1 MTAVQR
7 FFRKYF
13 LSTVGILLLFLVVNL
28 VLVCVIVLTATKD
41 SDDAHIP
48 VETLAG
54 MVTQT
59 GEKITATKAFSDS
72 LRENNAW
79 AMLLDDGGTVIWS
92 ERLPDK
98 LPRRYTATQIAQFS
112 RWYLQDYPVYVWAH
126 PAGLLVV
133 GYPKDS
139 MVKYSFA
146 TGKAEAVAE
155 VVGPAVLFAANILLV
170 LLLFWRN
177 THRVEK
183 AVRPILTG
191 IGTMAQG
198 KPVSLSER
206 GELGEINAEL
216 NRAGVKLR
224 EKELARSEWINGI
237 SHDIRTPF
245 HSFWAMPVKW
255 RMTAPCPPKRKP
267 RRA

>member
-79 AMLLDDGGTVIWS
+79 AMLLDDG
-92 ERLPDK
+92 ERSFGASGCRISCRAAIP
-98 LPRRYTATQIAQFS
+98 PRRLRNSAGGICRIIPFMCGRIPRASWSSVIPKT
-112 RWYLQDYPVYVWAH
+112 VWSSI
-126 PAGLLVV
+126 P
-133 GYPKDS
+133 S
-139 MVKYSFA
+139 Q
-146 TGKAEAVAE
+146 
-155 VVGPAVLFAANILLV
+155 
-170 LLLFWRN
+170 R
-177 THRVEK
+177 
-183 AVRPILTG
+183 
-191 IGTMAQG
+191 G
-198 KPVSLSER
+198 KPRLWRRLSAR
-206 GELGEINAEL
+206 LCFLPPTFFGAPF
-216 NRAGVKLR
+216 V
-224 EKELARSEWINGI
+224 LAQ
-237 SHDIRTPF
+237 H
-245 HSFWAMPVKW
+245 A
-255 RMTAPCPPKRKP
+255 
-267 RRA
+267 